1 MQIISN
7 ENFCNETI
15 GFDGF
20 QFISCCFTN
29 CVIIITTLEFDFEH
43 CSFYDSA
50 IHVNPNLPI
59 FEISHRLSQSS
70 YDSNTNCFRDNYEYP
85 RSVVKLPVSSSK

>member
-20 QFISCCFTN
+20 QFISCSFTN

-85 RSVVKLPVSSSK
+85 RSVVQLPVSASK